1 MHQVSFTIKENDVIL
16 SKQWSPV
23 GQSVLSSIAVIGK
36 FWNYKLTINSI
47 LTIITLLSK
56 PPAQPLTSTLGFPIW
71 KGKQWQPLS
80 APNFASSFIHCFMF
94 RSEEHSPPLA
104 GRTTMSLGRNRD
116 TIGFPPGRTYQSI
129 STRLWKVVTSRNW
142 RWVESQTYLVL
153 QDLFQQNHHE
163 F

>member
-1 MHQVSFTIKENDVIL
+1 
-16 SKQWSPV
+16 
-23 GQSVLSSIAVIGK
+23 
-36 FWNYKLTINSI
+36 
-47 LTIITLLSK
+47 
-56 PPAQPLTSTLGFPIW
+56 
-71 KGKQWQPLS
+71 
-80 APNFASSFIHCFMF
+80 MF

-153 QDLFQQNHHE
+153 QDLFQQSPWILTGRENALVVVGRGGRLCNLWRHFGDLELNLSQTADRRDLIFFLFTAWHGPPE
-163 F
+163 DLQLPPEVRCWSGGGGLGSGSLRWGIYPGVQWSGIQA